1 MTKGRVMDFD
11 WVKRGKESAVLTQG
25 HYVQVE
31 SGEDAE
37 ALAEVYRHV
46 RMARD
51 LYDQMMTD
59 SNLSRFIKETVRM
72 IEKAESLTARMVNS
86 RYWIEEEQ

>member
-1 MTKGRVMDFD
+1 MDFD
-11 WVKRGKESAVLTQG
+11 WAKRGKRSPVLTQG

-46 RMARD
+46 RMARN
-51 LYDQMMTD
+51 LHAQMMTD
-59 SNLSRFIKETVRM
+59 SNLRSFVRETVNM
-72 IEKAESLTARMVNS
+72 VEKAESLTAGMVNPI
-86 RYWIEEEQ
+86 YAEEGQ